1 MHRTVY
7 ISPND
12 LSESSSA
19 ALLPVNDAAAS
30 PPSAALQTKKEN
42 IFNMKCISISHKTA
56 RSAERQKCFITEEAA
71 EGLLKKIHTG
81 LKEGQCVLLS
91 TCNRTELY
99 VQAGDRALQGTVL
112 GRLEEMLAETAGE
125 RVEWIRRLARRYQGR
140 NAICHLFQVTCG
152 MESMV
157 IGEDEILGQV
167 RDAYIR
173 SQRAGFTGYE
183 LNTVFQAALA
193 CAKRVKTETMLS
205 RTSVSVATL
214 AANEIF
220 RFLAARKESVSSVL
234 LMGSTGRMGG
244 ILLKDLLSKEN
255 IRVLATTRSHRGM
268 AQCVAPRVVNVSYQ
282 DRYACLDEADV
293 IVSSTAGPH
302 YTVTAGRAAESM
314 KTVKDRLFLDIA
326 MPPDIDGAV
335 GKMEHCRLIALDDIK
350 RLAQENNRRKRQA
363 LSDARE
369 ILEEDLDRVCKVL
382 LFHNFT
388 EKNVRW
394 RERYV
399 GIPAEKLIYLLRDEL
414 DSASF
419 EAVLRV
425 LEQGPGK

>member
-1 MHRTVY
+1 M
-7 ISPND
+7 
-12 LSESSSA
+12 E
-19 ALLPVNDAAAS
+19 
-30 PPSAALQTKKEN
+30 
-42 IFNMKCISISHKTA
+42 CISISHKTA

-81 LKEGQCVLLS
+81 LKAGQCVLLS

-125 RVEWIRRLARRYQGR
+125 SVEWIRRLARRYQGR

-173 SQRAGFTGYE
+173 SQGAGFTGYE

-255 IRVLATTRSHRGM
+255 IRRNE
-268 AQCVAPRVVNVSYQ
+268 P
-282 DRYACLDEADV
+282 
-293 IVSSTAGPH
+293 SST
-302 YTVTAGRAAESM
+302 
-314 KTVKDRLFLDIA
+314 K
-326 MPPDIDGAV
+326 
-335 GKMEHCRLIALDDIK
+335 
-350 RLAQENNRRKRQA
+350 
-363 LSDARE
+363 
-369 ILEEDLDRVCKVL
+369 
-382 LFHNFT
+382 
-388 EKNVRW
+388 
-394 RERYV
+394 
-399 GIPAEKLIYLLRDEL
+399 
-414 DSASF
+414 
-419 EAVLRV
+419 
-425 LEQGPGK
+425 